1 MPPDVRGLET
11 VIPTLRYNCPSAA
24 RNAMNHSNPKP
35 LLALA
40 SVLAVISNSA
50 SGQRMREFP
59 NPQPDMNSR
68 DLMVTEDHWISSIV
82 DRWTSPQRKSWQSLD
97 ARFRSWAAHL
107 VWVRKTIG
115 HLSDIS
121 DLQASHF
128 QVPAACP
135 VAIVAS
141 PGHSVAESMGYFRE
155 VMPDI
160 NWQAWNNIEPK
171 FREMAEWEMAVA
183 HARAQLSKAERNW
196 WELNGEKVQSCL
208 YSAEPTN
215 TRTSSAIGAA
225 ATGPAS
231 LPHPNARD
239 EEIDRRAKAELRML
253 DRMIAPDPVKQE
265 AQEQI
270 SDAAAVDKFIAD
282 VDRRKP

>member
-1 MPPDVRGLET
+1 
-11 VIPTLRYNCPSAA
+11 VISALRYNYPVPAG
-24 RNAMNHSNPKP
+24 NAMNHLNRKP

-40 SVLAVISNSA
+40 SVLAVVSNGA
-50 SGQRMREFP
+50 SGQMSGQMMREST
-59 NPQPDMNSR
+59 NPQRADMNSR

-82 DRWTSPQRKSWQSLD
+82 DRWTSPQRKSWQMLD

-115 HLSDIS
+115 HLSDAS

-135 VAIVAS
+135 VAIIAS

-155 VMPDI
+155 VMPDV

-171 FREMAEWEMAVA
+171 FREMAEWEMSVA
-183 HARAQLSKAERNW
+183 HARAQLSKAEKNW
-196 WELNGEKVQSCL
+196 WELNGEKLQSCL
-208 YSAEPTN
+208 YSGEPTN
-215 TRTSSAIGAA
+215 TRTASATLGVAA
-225 ATGPAS
+225 GPAS
-231 LPHPNARD
+231 LPQPNARD
-239 EEIDRRAKAELRML
+239 AQIDRRAKAELRTL
-253 DRMIAPDPVKQE
+253 DHMIAPEPVKQE
-265 AQEQI
+265 AREQI

>member
-1 MPPDVRGLET
+1 
-11 VIPTLRYNCPSAA
+11 
-24 RNAMNHSNPKP
+24 MNHSNRKP

-50 SGQRMREFP
+50 SSQMSGGQMMREST
-59 NPQPDMNSR
+59 NPQRADMNSR

-97 ARFRSWAAHL
+97 ARLRSWAAHL

-115 HLSDIS
+115 HLSDAS

-135 VAIVAS
+135 VAIVAY

-171 FREMAEWEMAVA
+171 FREMAEWEMSVA
-183 HARAQLSKAERNW
+183 HARAQLSKAEKNW
-196 WELNGEKVQSCL
+196 WELNGEKLQSCL
-208 YSAEPTN
+208 YSAEPIN
-215 TRTSSAIGAA
+215 TRTSSATIGVA

-231 LPHPNARD
+231 LPQPNARD
-239 EEIDRRAKAELRML
+239 EQIDRRAKAELRTV
-253 DRMIAPDPVKQE
+253 DHMIAPDPVKQE
-265 AQEQI
+265 AREQI